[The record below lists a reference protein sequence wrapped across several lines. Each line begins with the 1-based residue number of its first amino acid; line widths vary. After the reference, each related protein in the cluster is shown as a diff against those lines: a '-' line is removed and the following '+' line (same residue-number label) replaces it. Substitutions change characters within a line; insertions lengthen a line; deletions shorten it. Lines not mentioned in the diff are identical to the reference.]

1 MRMSQSPP
9 YFIDFPATL
18 LTIILAFPN
27 VFDTQ
32 NERDSLKSSNFA
44 TFLWLF
50 SLFCEEFCNFVALI

>member
-32 NERDSLKSSNFA
+32 NERNSLKLSNFA
-44 TFLWLF
+44 TFL
-50 SLFCEEFCNFVALI
+50 